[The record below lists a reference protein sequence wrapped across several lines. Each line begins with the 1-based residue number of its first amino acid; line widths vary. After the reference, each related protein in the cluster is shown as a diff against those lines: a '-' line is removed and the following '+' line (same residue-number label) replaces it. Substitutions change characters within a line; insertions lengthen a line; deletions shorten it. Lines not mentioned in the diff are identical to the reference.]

1 MEAYLLVPV
10 QLATRIV
17 TGSLAGA
24 AGAVAWLP

>member
-10 QLATRIV
+10 QFVTRIV

-24 AGAVAWLP
+24 AVAVAGLP